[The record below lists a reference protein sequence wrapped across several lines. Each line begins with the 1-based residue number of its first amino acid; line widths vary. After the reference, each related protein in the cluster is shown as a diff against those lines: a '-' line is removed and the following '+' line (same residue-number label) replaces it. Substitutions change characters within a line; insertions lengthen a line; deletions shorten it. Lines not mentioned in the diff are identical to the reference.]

1 MDTSTVEHDQFEEF
15 RNGSRQAFDELYQL
29 HAAAL
34 LCFLNSRC
42 WNDVRAED
50 VAQETW
56 IQVWHK
62 HASFHGGNFR
72 AWLFKL
78 ASNRKVDQAR
88 RYARRIDKVE
98 LSSVIVASVALP
110 DNQEE
115 EDRRNQETTA
125 LKECIESVGGKY
137 VEVLKMRMQALN
149 DLEIANRLSVQIG
162 TVYSRANRGRE
173 ELSDCVKRKL
183 EP

>member
-1 MDTSTVEHDQFEEF
+1 MDKSTIEHDQFEEF
-15 RNGSRQAFDELYQL
+15 RNGSRRAFDELYQL

-34 LCFLNSRC
+34 LCFLSSRC

-62 HASFHGGNFR
+62 HESFHGGNFR

-88 RYARRIDKVE
+88 RYARRMDKVE

-110 DNQEE
+110 DNREE
-115 EDRRNQETTA
+115 EDRRNQ
-125 LKECIESVGGKY
+125 
-137 VEVLKMRMQALN
+137 
-149 DLEIANRLSVQIG
+149 
-162 TVYSRANRGRE
+162 
-173 ELSDCVKRKL
+173 
-183 EP
+183 